1 VLLAIF
7 TKNVLQAYRA
17 ILLIHMVLK
26 QTFLI
31 SIIFVFLLF
40 LVLRVDVSILKCREL
55 ANFRLYKIVL
65 LVVVVAHELLG

>member
-1 VLLAIF
+1 
-7 TKNVLQAYRA
+7 
-17 ILLIHMVLK
+17 MVLK

-40 LVLRVDVSILKCREL
+40 LVLCVDVSILKCREL
-55 ANFRLYKIVL
+55 ANLRLYKIVL